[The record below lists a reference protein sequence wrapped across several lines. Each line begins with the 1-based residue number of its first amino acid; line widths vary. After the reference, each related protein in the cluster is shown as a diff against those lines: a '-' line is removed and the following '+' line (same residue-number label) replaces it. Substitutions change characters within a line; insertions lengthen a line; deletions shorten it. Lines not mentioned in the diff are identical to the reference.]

1 VKIDA
6 GLRGHDLRALG
17 AAAAAYERLGV
28 DGLWSYETAHD
39 PFLPLLAA
47 ALATARVSLG
57 TAIAVAFARTPFA
70 LAQTVWDLQRV
81 SGGRL
86 RLGLGT
92 QVRAHV
98 ERRFSA
104 EFAHPA
110 ARIVD
115 YVRCLRA
122 IWDSFQNGARPAYQ
136 GRFFRFTLISDF
148 FNPGPIAHP
157 DIPISLAGVGERM
170 ARAAG
175 EVADGFHVHPLH
187 SPGYL
192 REVVRPAIAEGARA
206 AGRDP
211 AAIDLIA
218 PVFIVTGATA
228 AERAA
233 AERDARRQIAFYAS
247 TPTYRPFLA
256 YHGFAALGNEL
267 SGLAREGR
275 FSEMAARVPD
285 ALLDAVAV
293 SAAPAEIGPAIRARY
308 AAGLVQRVYPYASIP
323 PDEGFAALLAGI
335 RPPRPAAPAPGAAP
349 QPVAGERGTARR
361 PPRRPR

>member
-1 VKIDA
+1 
-6 GLRGHDLRALG
+6 RGLG

-39 PFLPLLAA
+39 PFLPLFAA
-47 ALATARVSLG
+47 ALATERVSLG

-70 LAQTVWDLQRV
+70 MAQTAWDLQRV
-81 SGGRL
+81 SNGRL
-86 RLGLGT
+86 LLGLGT

-104 EFAHPA
+104 AFEHPA

-122 IWDSFQNGARPAYQ
+122 IWDTFQNGTRPAYE
-136 GRFFRFTLISDF
+136 GRFYRFTLISDF
-148 FNPGPIAHP
+148 FNPGPIEHP
-157 DIPISLAGVGERM
+157 AIPIALAGVGERM

-192 REVVRPAIAEGARA
+192 RDVLRPAVAEGARA

-211 AAIDLIA
+211 SQLQLIA
-218 PVFIVTGATA
+218 PVFIVTGDTEAERKA
-228 AERAA
+228 AE
-233 AERDARRQIAFYAS
+233 AEARRQIAFYAS

-256 YHGFAALGNEL
+256 YHGFAALGKEL
-267 SGLAREGR
+267 SGLARAGR
-275 FSEMAARVPD
+275 FAEMAARVPD
-285 ALLDAVAV
+285 ALLEAVAV
-293 SAAPAEIGPAIRARY
+293 HAAPSALAEAIRARY
-308 AAGLVQRVYPYASIP
+308 DGDLVRRIYPYASIP
-323 PDEGFAALLAGI
+323 ADDPEGRLAALVAGI
-335 RPPRPAAPAPGAAP
+335 RSAAPAAAGGR
-349 QPVAGERGTARR
+349 AT
-361 PPRRPR
+361 

>member
-1 VKIDA
+1 MVAVRSGEMKIDV
-6 GLRGHDLRALG
+6 GLRGADLGALG
-17 AAAAAYERLGV
+17 HEGAAYERLGI
-28 DGLWSYETAHD
+28 DGLWTPETAHD

-47 ALATARVSLG
+47 ALATERVSLG

-70 LAQTVWDLQRV
+70 TAQTAWDLQRA

-104 EFAHPA
+104 AFEHPA

-115 YVRCLRA
+115 YIRCVRA
-122 IWDSFQNGARPAYQ
+122 IWETFQTGASPAYE
-136 GRFFRFTLISDF
+136 GRFYRFTLISDF
-148 FNPGPIAHP
+148 FNPGPIEHP
-157 DIPISLAGVGERM
+157 AIPISLAGVGERM

-192 REVVRPAIAEGARA
+192 RDVVRPAIAAGARA

-211 AAIDLIA
+211 AMVELIA
-218 PVFIVTGATA
+218 PVFLVAGERAPERVA
-228 AERAA
+228 AEH
-233 AERDARRQIAFYAS
+233 DARRQIAFYAS

-256 YHGFAALGNEL
+256 YHGFEALGAEL
-267 SGLAREGR
+267 SALARAGR
-275 FSEMAARVPD
+275 FADMAARIPD
-285 ALLDAVAV
+285 ALLEAVAV
-293 SAAPAEIGPAIRARY
+293 SAEPAAIGAALAARY
-308 AAGLVQRVYPYASIP
+308 GDGLVQRIYPYADVP
-323 PDEGFAALLAGI
+323 AADPDGRLAALVAAAK
-335 RPPRPAAPAPGAAP
+335 PA
-349 QPVAGERGTARR
+349 
-361 PPRRPR
+361 